1 MNKTMNEKKLMGDS
15 SCSTLCEVYCTNLFG
30 DIPVHEKGDTVLSV
44 FCIADNQEPENG
56 IKISSNDKK

>member
-30 DIPVHEKGDTVLSV
+30 DIPVH
-44 FCIADNQEPENG
+44 P
-56 IKISSNDKK
+56 KIRKQSQWQSQLQ